1 MTNNERIQANNAALQ
16 ECIDLAESLPD
27 ASDPAEV
34 VLQSKTIT
42 PATSIQEV
50 TADEGYTA
58 LEKVTVEAISSEYI
72 VPSGTLEITENGTH
86 DATEYAEVNVN
97 VESGV
102 ELLFTTSGVMYV
114 EEVVVPETI
123 TALAA
128 NAYNIN
134 GIKSVTALGVTSLGG
149 HYCFGG
155 AWNSLEVLICPRL
168 TSWPGNYWCRGG
180 NLREVQAG
188 SIGYPVTA
196 MLNTKG
202 FDLNKRTDLV
212 ITIYVDA
219 TTLAEV
225 PTDVSSYAPFGA
237 TNATIVYRNSTTGEV
252 ITE

>member
-1 MTNNERIQANNAALQ
+1 MAINKVIYNGETLIDTTGVSVSPESLVTGNTALNAAGEL
-16 ECIDLAESLPD
+16 IDGANPYE
-27 ASDPAEV
+27 
-34 VLQSKTIT
+34 KT
-42 PATSIQEV
+42 AT
-50 TADEGYTA
+50 D
-58 LEKVTVEAISSEYI
+58 
-72 VPSGTLEITENGTH
+72 
-86 DATEYAEVNVN
+86 AEVNTQADLIEQLKTVLQN
-97 VESGV
+97 KVAGGGGV

-114 EEVVVPETI
+114 EEIVVPETV
-123 TALAA
+123 TALATG
-128 NAYNIN
+128 AYNIN

-155 AWNSLEVLICPRL
+155 AWNQMETIICPRL

-180 NLREVQAG
+180 NLKEVQAG

-196 MLNTKG
+196 MSNAKG

-225 PTDVSSYAPFGA
+225 PTEVSSYAPFGA

-252 ITE
+252 ISE